1 MKALIVPFLG
11 RAGIFSGRRHES
23 TAGTD
28 SARPSAARHLP
39 TAFLSKAIGTT
50 NMRRK
55 YANAQTL
62 VTNLQNNLVT
72 TATAVEWMGS

>member
-1 MKALIVPFLG
+1 
-11 RAGIFSGRRHES
+11 
-23 TAGTD
+23 
-28 SARPSAARHLP
+28 
-39 TAFLSKAIGTT
+39 
-50 NMRRK
+50 MRRK